1 MEMIMELIENGEE
14 KGGWVKR
21 WGFWG
26 GGGVGGEGGIHFTP
40 IFTIRGEVLV
50 L

>member
-26 GGGVGGEGGIHFTP
+26 GGGVRGEGGYTLLLYLQY
-40 IFTIRGEVLV
+40 GEKY
-50 L
+50 